1 MLTIRSGAVVSDL
14 SKPCDF
20 YWYWFGREFGCSTYY
35 VLYRGLP
42 TYLAGMLLFGF
53 GVPGDWRYWPAFV
66 VSLVLGVTIGIAY
79 RMLYNA
85 VAFWF
90 LEARGLGTLF
100 VTIALFFT
108 GSYIPIP
115 FFPSWLLAIVQW
127 LPFNG
132 LMNVPA
138 EILLGKVAGSSLLFE
153 LGRQMMW
160 AVVLTMI
167 VRGIIAVAARRVIVQ
182 GG

>member
-1 MLTIRSGAVVSDL
+1 
-14 SKPCDF
+14 
-20 YWYWFGREFGCSTYY
+20 
-35 VLYRGLP
+35 
-42 TYLAGMLLFGF
+42 
-53 GVPGDWRYWPAFV
+53 